1 VSASSSLAS
10 TGRRFLL
17 DTHVLIWWMRD
28 ETRLSTRASAI
39 IKNPEN
45 QILIS
50 AAVAWELAIKVKLE
64 KIRPA
69 TLIEGLNLVLEQE
82 SFSALDI
89 TLPHALEAGLLPLHH
104 RDPFDRLLVA
114 QALALKLPIL
124 SADRILES
132 YGVKRLW

>member
-1 VSASSSLAS
+1 VSGTSRLAA

-28 ETRLSTRASAI
+28 ETRLSTRVSAI
-39 IKNPEN
+39 IKNPQN

-50 AAVAWELAIKVKLE
+50 AGVAWELAIKVTLE
-64 KIRPA
+64 KIRPSS
-69 TLIEGLNLVLEQE
+69 LIEGLNRVLGEE
-82 SFSALDI
+82 SFAELDI
-89 TLPHALEAGLLPLHH
+89 TLSQALEAGLLPLHH

-114 QALALKLPIL
+114 QALSLKLPIL
-124 SADRILES
+124 SADRILDS